1 MPLNKE
7 PSSKRQQGIK
17 LLNHQQINEIFCRFR
32 SANEKPVTELQ
43 APNDF
48 TLLVSVVLSAQA
60 TDKSVNKAT
69 EPLYKI
75 ADTPEKILAL
85 GEEGLISYI
94 KSIGLYRSKAKH
106 VMELCRIL
114 VEKFDSKIPDT
125 REALQSLPGVGR
137 KTANVILNVVYGKPT
152 MPVDTHLLRIS
163 PRIGLSDG
171 TTPETVEEDLL
182 QRIPEEFM
190 QHAHHWLI
198 LHGRYICTARNP
210 KCTECS
216 IQDICMHNNL
226 DN

>member
-1 MPLNKE
+1 MPSNKE

-17 LLNHQQINEIFCRFR
+17 LLNPQQINEIFCRFR

-69 EPLYKI
+69 EPLYKV

-106 VMELCRIL
+106 VIELCRIL

-163 PRIGLSDG
+163 PRMGLSNG

-182 QRIPEEFM
+182 HYIPEEFM

-210 KCTECS
+210 KCTECP